1 MTIDEV
7 LERSTILLPMPLS
20 LERTEKL
27 LVYIAEQLPAN
38 ISYKLSSHHSIY
50 PEEEKA
56 SKQLGTVSITG
67 SIKSLKDVLASDSF
81 NCTHSEKDRN
91 TSRIS
96 LIKFSIIPGYE
107 LDEYRKE
114 VTRLW
119 DDVRKLVSEYFK
131 I

>member
-1 MTIDEV
+1 MTVDEV
-7 LERSTILLPMPLS
+7 LEKSIIHLPMPLS

-38 ISYKLSSHHSIY
+38 LSYELSSHHSIY
-50 PEEEKA
+50 HEEGKS

-67 SIKSLKDVLASDSF
+67 SIKSLKDILASDSF
-81 NCTHSEKDRN
+81 QCTPSENDEDI
-91 TSRIS
+91 SRIS
-96 LIKFSIIPGYE
+96 QIKFSVVPGYE

-119 DDVRKLVSEYFK
+119 DDVRQLVSEYFK